1 MASCHAS
8 PFPFKNEDS
17 PCPFVNTYLNT
28 KNQTCPVLNSGDMLV
43 VQCEQIEIC
52 LICDANEWMP
62 CLKLIQK
69 WILVSFFFIGEKD
82 DDAKKNDDAKKK
94 KNAQG
99 NNFGNITDQRIQ
111 QSTISKGTSSNS
123 LTANPGDTH
132 LKRSLNLFLFWVLIC
147 KKTWQ
152 NSSKKG
158 VLASSFHECLSLCK
172 KSKPSR
178 EQFKRYSWS
187 SYFWSDWLTAM
198 TKTAHPKKWSC
209 SLFKIFT
216 SL

>member
-1 MASCHAS
+1 MRTNWDLLDMRCERMDAMS
-8 PFPFKNEDS
+8 E
-17 PCPFVNTYLNT
+17 TYPKMNLSLFLFHWG
-28 KNQTCPVLNSGDMLV
+28 KRWC
-43 VQCEQIEIC
+43 
-52 LICDANEWMP
+52 
-62 CLKLIQK
+62 K
-69 WILVSFFFIGEKD
+69 
-82 DDAKKNDDAKKK
+82 KKNDDAKKK